1 MKKVVI
7 EGVTYPLSD
16 RDHVSYGAEKEL
28 ERAQFAA
35 SLAMLSEEDVRELAT
50 QAKTSAEGKP
60 DIDEKEFMDRVL
72 SGEIKDALLDSHDAA
87 ITPEEEAIILSVGL
101 SRKEM
106 LKLPGKVVRKLAK
119 AAMEELGEPADF
131 SEASTTVTS

>member
-1 MKKVVI
+1 MRKIVI
-7 EGVTYPLSD
+7 EGVTYPLMD

-50 QAKTSAEGKP
+50 QAKASAEGKP
-60 DIDEKEFMDRVL
+60 DIDEKEFMERVL

-87 ITPEEEAIILSVGL
+87 ITPEEEAIILSAGL
-101 SRKEM
+101 TRKEM
-106 LKLPGKVVRKLAK
+106 LKLPGKVIRELAK
-119 AAMEELGEPADF
+119 AAMDELGDPADF
-131 SEASTTVTS
+131 SEASTTGTS

>member
-1 MKKVVI
+1 MGKIVI
-7 EGVTYPLSD
+7 DGVTYSLKD

-50 QAKTSAEGKP
+50 QAKASAEGKP
-60 DIDEKEFMDRVL
+60 DINEKEFMERVL

-87 ITPEEEAIILSVGL
+87 ITPNEEAIILSAGL

-106 LKLPGKVVRKLAK
+106 LKLPGKVIRELAK
-119 AAMEELGEPADF
+119 AAMDELGDPADF
-131 SEASTTVTS
+131 SEASTTGTS